1 MIAIFSKFDMA
12 GGSERR
18 CVELA
23 NGIQRHTVHRACIL
37 AEKDF
42 PESLTALVDEGI
54 TVVPHALLKPSHF
67 VEAACVIVVNTDCRE
82 FSTLDYWNGKSHRH
96 STPMPIVGIKK
107 MLFLYNFLVSPAQ
120 HLCEIAKFTDVGII
134 TTNRKFFDEITKQ
147 DRYAAV
153 RSLPRYILG
162 SPIDPGTIN
171 ARVRTQAKIF
181 GCHSK
186 RLGSKWNPDWPKLE
200 KTITGRYPSAKF
212 HFMGMKDA
220 VAKGMNGVCLK
231 ENENTVSDFLDSLDV
246 FVFFPE
252 YKREEP
258 WARVIAEAMVAGLP
272 IVALD
277 RGGTSDQVLKYNN
290 GILCRKFDDY
300 HKALVYLLEHP
311 AVIETMSR
319 NSIRISQEFHT
330 ENVIKKLMEMI

>member
-1 MIAIFSKFDMA
+1 MA

-23 NGIQRHTVHRACIL
+23 NGIKKYTNHEACIL

-42 PESLTALVDEGI
+42 PAVLTSLVVDGV
-54 TVVPHALLKPSHF
+54 TVVKDAISNPKYFTDAD
-67 VEAACVIVVNTDCRE
+67 CVIVVNTDCRE
-82 FSTLDYWNGKSHRH
+82 FSTLDYWEGKSTRH
-96 STPMPIVGIKK
+96 NKQVPIEGIKK
-107 MLFLYNFLVSPAQ
+107 MLFLYNFLVSPSQ
-120 HLCEIAKFTDVGII
+120 HLHEIAQFTDVGII

-147 DRYAAV
+147 DRYASV
-153 RSLPRYILG
+153 RTLPRYVLG
-162 SPIDPGTIN
+162 SPIDPDTIHTK
-171 ARVRTQAKIF
+171 VRTEADVF

-186 RLGSKWNPDWPKLE
+186 RLGSKWNPEWPKLE
-200 KTITGRYPSAKF
+200 EKITGRYPAAEF

-220 VAKGMNGVCLK
+220 VAKGMKGVCLK
-231 ENENTVSDFLDSLDV
+231 ENEWGVSDFLDSLDV

-290 GILCRKFDDY
+290 GILCKKFDDY
-300 HKALVYLLEHP
+300 HKAIVSLIEHP
-311 AVIETMSR
+311 KVIEIMSR
-319 NSIRISQEFHT
+319 NSIRIAKEFHT
-330 ENVIKKLMEMI
+330 ENVIKKLMEIL

>member
-23 NGIQRHTVHRACIL
+23 NGIQKYTDHDACIL

-42 PESLTALVDEGI
+42 PDSLAPLVDSGVE
-54 TVVPHALLKPSHF
+54 VFPNALEKPLLF
-67 VEAACVIVVNTDCRE
+67 TNPDCVIVVNTDCRE
-82 FSTLDYWNGKSHRH
+82 FSTLDYWEGKSHRH
-96 STPMPIVGIKK
+96 DKQIPIEGIKK
-107 MLFLYNFLVSPAQ
+107 MMFLYNFLVSPSQ
-120 HLCEIAKFTDVGII
+120 HLHEIAEFTDVGII
-134 TTNRKFFDEITKQ
+134 TTNKKFFDEITKQ
-147 DRYAAV
+147 DRYARV
-153 RSLPRYILG
+153 RTLPRYILG
-162 SPIDPGTIN
+162 SPIDPETIHTK
-171 ARVRTQAKIF
+171 VRTEAKVF

-200 KTITGRYPSAKF
+200 EKITGRYPSKEF
-212 HFMGMKDA
+212 RFMGMKDA
-220 VAKGMNGVCLK
+220 IAKGMKGVCLK
-231 ENENTVSDFLDSLDV
+231 ENEWGVSDYLDSLDV

-258 WARVIAEAMVAGLP
+258 WARVIAEAMIAGLP

-290 GILCRKFDDY
+290 GILCKKFDDY
-300 HKALVYLLEHP
+300 HKAIVYLLEHP
-311 AVIETMSR
+311 EVIETMSR
-319 NSIRISQEFHT
+319 NSIRIAREFHT
-330 ENVIKKLMEMI
+330 ENVIKKLMEIV

>member
-42 PESLTALVDEGI
+42 PESLTALVDDGI

-67 VEAACVIVVNTDCRE
+67 VEAACVIVVNTDSRE
-82 FSTLDYWNGKSHRH
+82 FSTMDYWNGKSHRH

-107 MLFLYNFLVSPAQ
+107 MLFLYNFLVSPSQ
-120 HLCEIAKFTDVGII
+120 HLHEIANFTDVGII

-147 DRYAAV
+147 DRYERV
-153 RSLPRYILG
+153 WGLPRYILG
-162 SPIDPGTIN
+162 SPIDPGTIKT
-171 ARVRTQAKIF
+171 RVRTKARIF

-186 RLGSKWNPDWPKLE
+186 RLGSKWNSEWPKLE
-200 KTITGRYPSAKF
+200 DKIMSRYPSAGF
-212 HFMGMKDA
+212 RFMGMKDA
-220 VAKGMNGVCLK
+220 VAKCMKGVCLK
-231 ENENTVSDFLDSLDV
+231 EDESPVSDFLDSLDV

-272 IVALD
+272 VVALD
-277 RGGTSDQVLKYNN
+277 RGGTCDQVLKGNN
-290 GILCRKFDDY
+290 GILCKKFDDY
-300 HKALVYLLEHP
+300 HKALVSLIEHP
-311 AVIETMSR
+311 ELIETMSR
-319 NSIRISQEFHT
+319 NSIRISKEFHT
-330 ENVIKKLMEMI
+330 ENVIKKLMEMV

>member
-23 NGIQRHTVHRACIL
+23 NGIRKYTDHSVDIL

-42 PESLTALVDEGI
+42 PETLTALVDEGI
-54 TVVPHALLKPSHF
+54 TIVPHALLKPAHF
-67 VEAACVIVVNTDCRE
+67 VTATCIIVVNTDCRE
-82 FSTLDYWNGKSHRH
+82 FSTLDYWEGKSHRH
-96 STPMPIVGIKK
+96 DEQIPIEGINK
-107 MLFLYNFLVSPAQ
+107 MLFLYNFLVSPSQ
-120 HLCEIAKFTDVGII
+120 HLHEIAKYTDIGII

-147 DRYAAV
+147 DRYERV
-153 RSLPRYILG
+153 RVLPRYILG
-162 SPIDPGTIN
+162 SPIDPGTIKT
-171 ARVRTQAKIF
+171 RVREKANVF

-200 KTITGRYPSAKF
+200 GEITDRYPSAEF
-212 HFMGMKDA
+212 RFMGMKDTI
-220 VAKGMNGVCLK
+220 AKGMKGVCLK
-231 ENENTVSDFLDSLDV
+231 ENENPVSDFLDSLDV

-258 WARVIAEAMVAGLP
+258 WARVIAEAMIAGLP

-277 RGGTSDQVLKYNN
+277 RGGTSDQVLKFNN
-290 GILCRKFDDY
+290 GILCKKFDDY
-300 HKALVYLLEHP
+300 HKALVYLVEHP
-311 AVIETMSR
+311 KVIETMSR
-319 NSIRISQEFHT
+319 NSIRISKEFHT
-330 ENVIKKLMEMI
+330 ENVIKKLMEII